1 MKTTFTLH
9 NPDKQS
15 RPVTVKLY
23 LLLLLFIITG
33 KFAYAQDPVL
43 PPTNLG
49 LANMYDGIAG
59 KPGFVYVNYT
69 QAYKTH
75 QFNNANG
82 KNSGTDLKINSL
94 LSMHQFIYLTPV
106 KLLGGNLGFTVL
118 VPVVKIT
125 ATSKNGA
132 APAFNPSML
141 GDIVQGTAI
150 QWSDKKLFGKP
161 FSHRV
166 EADVSLPVGSYSKE
180 YGINPSAHLFTVGIY
195 HAFTL
200 IINEKISISARNQL
214 NYNTHI
220 IGKQDKPG
228 AFYNGNYSVE
238 VALLKNLHIEAAA
251 YYLEQLN
258 QDSYNGNH
266 NYFTNQYGME
276 STKQHVTG
284 LGPGL
289 IYLGRAGLLI
299 EGKVFFET
307 AAQNTTQGMRPT
319 LRIAIPL

>member
-1 MKTTFTLH
+1 MKTTFT
-9 NPDKQS
+9 NYITNKQHGQ
-15 RPVTVKLY
+15 RILRFG
-23 LLLLLFIITG
+23 LLFILFITTG

-49 LANMYDGIAG
+49 IANMYDGIAG
-59 KPGFVYVNYT
+59 KPGFVYVNYM
-69 QAYKTH
+69 QAYETH
-75 QFNNANG
+75 QLNNAVG
-82 KNSGTDLKINSL
+82 KDSGSDLKINSL

-118 VPVVKIT
+118 IPVVKIT
-125 ATSKNGA
+125 ATSKSGE
-132 APAFNPSML
+132 APSFNPSML

-161 FSHRV
+161 FSHRA
-166 EADVSLPVGSYSKE
+166 ELDVSFPVGSYSKE
-180 YGINPSAHLFTVGIY
+180 YAINPSAHLFTIGAY

-200 IINEKISISARNQL
+200 TINEKLSISARNQL
-214 NYNTHI
+214 NYNTHL

-238 VALLKNLHIEAAA
+238 FALIKNLHIEAAA
-251 YYLEQLN
+251 YYLGQLN
-258 QDSYNGNH
+258 QDSYDGNH
-266 NYFTNQYGME
+266 NYYTNQYGMDT
-276 STKQHVTG
+276 TKQRVLG
-284 LGPGL
+284 FGPGL
-289 IYLGRAGLLI
+289 VYLGRAGLLI

-307 AAQNTTQGMRPT
+307 LAKNTTQGIRPT